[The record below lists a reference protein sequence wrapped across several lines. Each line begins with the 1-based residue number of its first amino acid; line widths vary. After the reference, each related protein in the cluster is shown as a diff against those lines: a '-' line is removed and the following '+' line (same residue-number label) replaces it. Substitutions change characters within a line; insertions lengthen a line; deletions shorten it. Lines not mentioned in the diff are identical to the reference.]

1 MLSDPGFRELISLPL
16 SPAILHG
23 LTRAGFNC
31 ISEVAGLSV
40 DRLASISGVSTK
52 AARNAL
58 DVIHRYN
65 QSSIECMDMSS
76 IGVFGLR
83 TAWDLLGASQTVDG
97 NITDEKKRYNYIVS
111 MCRSFDDLLG
121 GGFPTGRLTELCGE
135 PGVGKTQFCLQ
146 ACVNVQI
153 PKWFSGLN
161 GQALFLD
168 TEGNFIPERVRQIAS
183 ALANHCKRHYIESN
197 PGRTDESFIKQYCPT
212 VESLMSGI
220 HYIRITD
227 HLKLLAVCR
236 HLEQFCDQHPLIRLI
251 VVDSIAL
258 PFRYDFDDI
267 PQRNRLL
274 ASVTQMLL
282 CIAGR
287 QQAAVI
293 LTNQITTKFHVQ
305 HLNSDQCDYILEEED
320 EVGKEQSKNNQNSHL
335 VPALGDS
342 WGHICSL
349 RVFLTRLTTG
359 IRQARLLKH
368 PGRPY
373 GVGYY
378 QITTGGIRDLVQND
392 KSTKHLPK

>member
-31 ISEVAGLSV
+31 VSEVVGLSV
-40 DRLASISGVSTK
+40 DRLATICGVNTK
-52 AARNAL
+52 AARSAL
-58 DVIHRYN
+58 DIVHRYN
-65 QSSIECMDMSS
+65 QSSIECMDMNS
-76 IGVFGLR
+76 IGLFGLC
-83 TAWDLLGASQTVDG
+83 TAWDLLGTLQTVDENSPVKG
-97 NITDEKKRYNYIVS
+97 KRYNYIVS

-183 ALANHCKRHYIESN
+183 ALADHCKHHYIESN
-197 PGRTDESFIKQYCPT
+197 PEKTDESFIKQYCPT

-282 CIAGR
+282 CVAGR

-293 LTNQITTKFHVQ
+293 LTNQITTKFDAKN
-305 HLNSDQCDYILEEED
+305 LNSEQFDCVMEEEK
-320 EVGKEQSKNNQNSHL
+320 VVKEQCRNDQNSYL

-359 IRQARLLKH
+359 VRQVKLLKH

-378 QITTGGIRDLVQND
+378 QITTGGIRDLVQNN
-392 KSTKHLPK
+392 KCNKHLPE

>member
-1 MLSDPGFRELISLPL
+1 MLIDPE
-16 SPAILHG
+16 
-23 LTRAGFNC
+23 
-31 ISEVAGLSV
+31 
-40 DRLASISGVSTK
+40 
-52 AARNAL
+52 
-58 DVIHRYN
+58 
-65 QSSIECMDMSS
+65 
-76 IGVFGLR
+76 
-83 TAWDLLGASQTVDG
+83 
-97 NITDEKKRYNYIVS
+97 
-111 MCRSFDDLLG
+111 
-121 GGFPTGRLTELCGE
+121 
-135 PGVGKTQFCLQ
+135 
-146 ACVNVQI
+146 
-153 PKWFSGLN
+153 
-161 GQALFLD
+161 
-168 TEGNFIPERVRQIAS
+168 
-183 ALANHCKRHYIESN
+183 
-197 PGRTDESFIKQYCPT
+197 RTDESFIKQYCPT

-282 CIAGR
+282 CVAGR

-293 LTNQITTKFHVQ
+293 LTNQITTKFDAKD
-305 HLNSDQCDYILEEED
+305 LNSKQFDCIIEEK
-320 EVGKEQSKNNQNSHL
+320 VVKEQCRNDQNSYL

-359 IRQARLLKH
+359 IRQVTLLKH

-378 QITTGGIRDLVQND
+378 QITVG
-392 KSTKHLPK
+392 

>member
-1 MLSDPGFRELISLPL
+1 MCIQTILGSDLHNFLSNS
-16 SPAILHG
+16 IL
-23 LTRAGFNC
+23 
-31 ISEVAGLSV
+31 
-40 DRLASISGVSTK
+40 RLLSISIIIFD
-52 AARNAL
+52 AL
-58 DVIHRYN
+58 L
-65 QSSIECMDMSS
+65 SI
-76 IGVFGLR
+76 
-83 TAWDLLGASQTVDG
+83 
-97 NITDEKKRYNYIVS
+97 
-111 MCRSFDDLLG
+111 
-121 GGFPTGRLTELCGE
+121 
-135 PGVGKTQFCLQ
+135 LQ

-183 ALANHCKRHYIESN
+183 ALADHCKHHYIESN
-197 PGRTDESFIKQYCPT
+197 PERTDESFIKKYCPT

-236 HLEQFCDQHPLIRLI
+236 HLEQFCDQHPLGKLPVEISREKNLFGEEVLYFLRKFINSDIADFSHKCLLILIQIRLI

-282 CIAGR
+282 CVAGR

-293 LTNQITTKFHVQ
+293 LTNQITTKFDAKN
-305 HLNSDQCDYILEEED
+305 LNSEQFDCVIEEEK
-320 EVGKEQSKNNQNSHL
+320 VVKEQCRIDQNSCL

-359 IRQARLLKH
+359 IRQVKLLKH

-378 QITTGGIRDLVQND
+378 QITTGGIRDLVQNN
-392 KSTKHLPK
+392 KCNKHLPE